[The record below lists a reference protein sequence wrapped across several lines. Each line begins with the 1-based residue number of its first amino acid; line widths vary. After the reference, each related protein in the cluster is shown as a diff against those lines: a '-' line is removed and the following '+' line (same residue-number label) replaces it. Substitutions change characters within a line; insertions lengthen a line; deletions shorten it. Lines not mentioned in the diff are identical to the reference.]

1 MGIARWAYLKAEKAQ
16 YAERSFEHALE
27 LDARTRDAHA
37 YLGEVALQRGDLG
50 KAEREFQ
57 AELLIDANQSF
68 ALGEMGEIRYRQE
81 RWGEAIEM
89 IIRSKSANPSL
100 LYMLCDA
107 YFRLGNNQKAELT
120 ADVVAAYGKDR
131 SEIRQA
137 LRSPLVR
144 NGEQVLAARCRRLQF
159 WR

>member
-68 ALGEMGEIRYRQE
+68 ALGGD
-81 RWGEAIEM
+81 G
-89 IIRSKSANPSL
+89 
-100 LYMLCDA
+100 
-107 YFRLGNNQKAELT
+107 
-120 ADVVAAYGKDR
+120 
-131 SEIRQA
+131 
-137 LRSPLVR
+137 
-144 NGEQVLAARCRRLQF
+144 
-159 WR
+159 